1 MVERWEKI
9 ASRERADFRFFS
21 VREDRS
27 ISPRT
32 GKAHDFIVMEMNHW
46 VNVVAISPQ
55 GRVVMV
61 RQFRHGTEETGL
73 EIPGGVVESGEDPA
87 KAAARELLEE
97 TGYTAGE
104 IVPLGKVAPNPALQ
118 DNWCFSFL
126 ARDARKTDE
135 QMLDAGEDIDV
146 LEIDPAEIR
155 ALVESG
161 EINHGVVVVAL
172 AFAGFL

>member
-9 ASRERADFRFFS
+9 ASRARADFGFFS

-146 LEIDPAEIR
+146 LEIDPAEIS

>member
-1 MVERWEKI
+1 
-9 ASRERADFRFFS
+9 
-21 VREDRS
+21 
-27 ISPRT
+27 
-32 GKAHDFIVMEMNHW
+32 MEMNHW

-172 AFAGFL
+172 AYAGFL

>member
-1 MVERWEKI
+1 
-9 ASRERADFRFFS
+9 
-21 VREDRS
+21 
-27 ISPRT
+27 
-32 GKAHDFIVMEMNHW
+32 MEMNHW

-61 RQFRHGTEETGL
+61 RQYRHGTEETGL

-87 KAAARELLEE
+87 KAAARELLER
-97 TGYTAGE
+97 
-104 IVPLGKVAPNPALQ
+104 KPAIRQERSCLWAKSRRTQ
-118 DNWCFSFL
+118 PCRIIGALVSWQ
-126 ARDARKTDE
+126 RDARKTDE

-146 LEIDPAEIR
+146 LEIAPAEIR

>member
-1 MVERWEKI
+1 MVDRWEKI

-32 GKAHDFIVMEMNHW
+32 GKAHDFIVMEMSHW

-146 LEIDPAEIR
+146 LEIDPAEIS